1 MNELNKDIEPL
12 FESDLKNLELLGRG
26 KVRDIYNIDDNHLLI
41 VTSDR
46 ISAFDVILNNP
57 IPGKGIAL
65 TSISNFWFDKLS
77 EIVPNHLTNR
87 NLNEIN
93 ISASELE
100 IIKDRAIIVKK
111 LRPLPIESVVR
122 GYLIGSG
129 WKDYCDTNKVSGITL
144 PKNLKMAQ
152 KLDEP
157 IFTPSTKAEVGAH
170 DENISSQDVFELI
183 GKELTEKV
191 KEISLNLY
199 SSASKY
205 ALEKDIILADTKFEF
220 GLDNDDNLFLID
232 ELFTPD
238 SSRFWPVSS
247 YKLGS
252 SPKSFDK
259 QYIRDYLET
268 LSWNKEPP
276 GPKIPEDIVKKT
288 SEKYF
293 EALNKLTG

>member
-1 MNELNKDIEPL
+1 
-12 FESDLKNLELLGRG
+12 
-26 KVRDIYNIDDNHLLI
+26 
-41 VTSDR
+41 
-46 ISAFDVILNNP
+46 
-57 IPGKGIAL
+57 
-65 TSISNFWFDKLS
+65 
-77 EIVPNHLTNR
+77 
-87 NLNEIN
+87 
-93 ISASELE
+93 
-100 IIKDRAIIVKK
+100 
-111 LRPLPIESVVR
+111 
-122 GYLIGSG
+122 
-129 WKDYCDTNKVSGITL
+129 
-144 PKNLKMAQ
+144 MAQ

-293 EALNKLTG
+293 EALNKLTGWLYITL